1 MQRGDFYASSGV
13 VLNTVDYDPVQRKLR
28 ILIDPDGDAEFTTRF
43 IGTPIDFDMSS
54 SARIDKLTGEPV
66 AGTRDYSQDVGKVL
80 ATVQGTVAVYHL
92 TGDELYVRA
101 TVTSNQVPEN
111 PTTESP
117 FEKAWTQ
124 PFGWR
129 SRLTKNSKKVAEER
143 NP

>member
-1 MQRGDFYASSGV
+1 V
-13 VLNTVDYDPVQRKLR
+13 
-28 ILIDPDGDAEFTTRF
+28 IDPDGNAEFTTRF
-43 IGTPIDFDMSS
+43 IGTPIDFDASS

-80 ATVQGTVAVYHL
+80 ATVQGEQAVYQL

-101 TVTSNQVPEN
+101 TVTSNQVPDN

-129 SRLTKNSKKVAEER
+129 VHLEKNREKSVSD
-143 NP
+143 